1 MTLSLDIIVPVLGS
15 ALLTIIIRSLY
26 ELSKNLVVARNI
38 KKLLKVEIEKNNE
51 ILENLEEALNFLDNK
66 GEVTQNIDIM
76 NLTEE
81 EFKEQY
87 VDNNAL
93 LKVIKILINTA
104 DRQINLLSVLVY
116 KDIFLKSAIN
126 FHSKEDRL
134 IHKIYVSIVDI
145 EKYMTFISSF
155 DKENNEL
162 EMYQAYFKILDKV
175 TNSLEEIK
183 NWEKTSRNTFEKF
196 MDVFLPKDMKE
207 KNSVNS

>member
-15 ALLTIIIRSLY
+15 ALLTIIIRSFY

-38 KKLLKVEIEKNNE
+38 KKLLRVEIEKNNQ

-81 EFKEQY
+81 EFKNHY
-87 VDNNAL
+87 VDDDSL

-134 IHKIYVSIVDI
+134 IHKIYVSIIDI

-155 DKENNEL
+155 DKEKNEL

-183 NWEKTSRNTFEKF
+183 NWNRTSRKTYEKF
-196 MDVFLPKDMKE
+196 MYLFIPKDMKE
-207 KNSVNS
+207 KSNTNT

>member
-1 MTLSLDIIVPVLGS
+1 M
-15 ALLTIIIRSLY
+15 
-26 ELSKNLVVARNI
+26 SKNLVVARNI
-38 KKLLKVEIEKNNE
+38 KKLLRVEIEKNNE

-66 GEVTQNIDIM
+66 GEVIQNIDIM

-81 EFKEQY
+81 EFKDQY

-116 KDIFLKSAIN
+116 KEIFLKSAIN

-145 EKYMTFISSF
+145 EKYMAFISSF

-175 TNSLEEIK
+175 TSSLEEIK
-183 NWEKTSRNTFEKF
+183 NWERISRNTYEKF
-196 MDVFLPKDMKE
+196 MDLFLPKNMKE
-207 KNSVNS
+207 KSNTNT